1 MKQPH
6 ANAQRRTSWP
16 VACHR
21 AFLSAAIAA
30 TLASA
35 AFSAYA
41 LPATGADAS
50 ASPGGADPGSSGG
63 YADFDRSMLS
73 GAGQNTTDLSR
84 FEHGNPVLP
93 GEYNSDI
100 YLNNVWVGRNAVR
113 FVAPSPNANALP
125 CLDRKMLDQF
135 GLHPKLADDVAKRLD
150 DPSACVAIG
159 ELIPDAKMTFDMTQ
173 LRLDVSVPQAY
184 MGLMP
189 RGYVAPEYW
198 DAGVPAGLLNYNFN
212 SFHSSSQGN
221 SQTSSYLGVNTGV
234 NVGLWHLREQ
244 GTMTWTSASSNS
256 PSRSHWQN
264 IQTYLQ
270 RDLPSLRSVLTVGD
284 SYTDGTVFDSF
295 GIRGVQLG
303 TDDRMLPQSMQGY
316 APMIRGIANTNALV
330 SVRQNG
336 VQIYQTT
343 VAPGPFVINDLYPTG
358 FGGNLDVTVTEAD
371 GHTTSFVVPYAS
383 VAQLLRPGIT
393 RYDVAAGQLRVAS
406 IKDQPGVVQATVQH
420 GFNNLLTGYAGIVGS
435 QGYGAALIGAAIDT
449 HYGALALDVTQA
461 QAHIPGYSTQSG
473 QSVRITYS
481 KVIPST
487 QTNFSVA
494 AYRYS
499 TGGYLSLTDAEQA
512 RDYARHGLDPF
523 STSLTPTV
531 NTIDGVPE
539 STVLTPAQQAALNGS
554 TFNAGSLLTVTGVQ
568 RQRSDFTLS
577 MSQPLGQNGGSIY
590 ANASIRDYWNR
601 NGTDTQFQLGYSN
614 HIHRLSYNVSAM
626 RSVDATTGRYD
637 NQFFVN
643 FTLPL
648 GSTPHAPTMTLN
660 LSHDEQS
667 GSQEQAMVSGT
678 LGADNQFNYGA
689 TASHSSGGET
699 GSGTNNAG
707 SLSAGYRSPFAVF
720 NATYGKGTG
729 YSQASVG
736 MSGSVVAHPGGI
748 TFGQPISD
756 TVGIIY
762 VPGAAGARVNSSG
775 GVKIDRFGYA
785 IVPYLTPYAINSVQV
800 DPKGLPMDVQLDS
813 TSAQVAPYAGAMVML
828 KFKTQ
833 NGRTVLIRSKLDN
846 GDAPPFGAEVFN
858 EKNAVLGVV
867 GQAGQILVRGVDPTG
882 KLSVR
887 WHDDDGEAQSCSF
900 YYELPP
906 PSKDKSAKALQQIT
920 ASCTRSNAV
929 AQATRS
935 GS

>member
-1 MKQPH
+1 MKYPH
-6 ANAQRRTSWP
+6 ATAQRRTSWP

-30 TLASA
+30 TLASVT
-35 AFSAYA
+35 FSAYA
-41 LPATGADAS
+41 LPASGADPS

-100 YLNNVWVGRNAVR
+100 YLNSVWVGRRAVR
-113 FVAPSPNANALP
+113 FVAPSASANALP

-135 GLHPKLADDVAKRLD
+135 GLHPKMADDVAKRMD
-150 DPSACVAIG
+150 DPSACVSIG
-159 ELIPDAKMTFDMTQ
+159 ELIPDAKMNFDMTQ

-212 SFHSSSQGN
+212 SFHSSSQGV

-234 NVGLWHLREQ
+234 NIGLWHLREQ

-284 SYTDGTVFDSF
+284 SYTDGTVFDSY
-295 GIRGVQLG
+295 GIRGVQLA

-371 GHTTSFVVPYAS
+371 GHSTAFVVPYAS

-393 RYDVAAGQLRVAS
+393 RYDISVGQLRVAS
-406 IKDQPGVVQATVQH
+406 IKDQPGVVQATVQR

-487 QTNFSVA
+487 QTTFSVA

-512 RDYARHGLDPF
+512 RDYASRGLDAF
-523 STSLTPTV
+523 GTTLTPTV
-531 NTIDGVPE
+531 NTIDGVPV
-539 STVLTPAQQAALNGS
+539 SSVLTPQQQAALNGS
-554 TFNAGSLLTVTGVQ
+554 PFNVGSLLTVTGVQ
-568 RQRSDFTLS
+568 RQRSNFTLS
-577 MSQPLGQNGGSIY
+577 MSQPLGENGGSIY
-590 ANASIRDYWNR
+590 ANASVRDYWNR
-601 NGTDTQFQLGYSN
+601 SSTDTQFQLGYSN
-614 HIHRLSYNVSAM
+614 HIHRLSYNISAN
-626 RSVDATTGRYD
+626 RSVDATGRYD

-648 GSTPHAPTMTLN
+648 GSTAHSPTMTLN
-660 LSHDEQS
+660 LSHDDQT
-667 GSQEQAMVSGT
+667 GSQEQAMLSGT

-689 TASHSSGGET
+689 TASHASGGET
-699 GSGTNNAG
+699 GSGSSNAG

-720 NATYGKGTG
+720 SATYGKGSG
-729 YSQASVG
+729 YSQASLGV
-736 MSGSVVAHPGGI
+736 SGSVVAHPGGI

-756 TVGIIY
+756 TVGIVY

-785 IVPYLTPYAINSVQV
+785 IVPYLTPYALNSVQV

-813 TSAQVAPYAGAMVML
+813 TSAQVAPYAGAVVMM

-833 NGRTVLIRSKLDN
+833 NGRTVLIRSQLDN
-846 GDAPPFGAEVFN
+846 GDALPFGSEVFN
-858 EKNAVLGVV
+858 EKNVVLGVV

-920 ASCTRSNAV
+920 ATCTRSNAV
-929 AQATRS
+929 AQVTRS